1 MYRGFLHVSVGAN
14 WGQNVSPELEL
25 WLFVNILT
33 KVLETRLG
41 SYARAVWVLRAE
53 SYLQPQHRHF

>member
-1 MYRGFLHVSVGAN
+1 MSVGAN

-41 SYARAVWVLRAE
+41 SYARAVRVLRAE

>member
-1 MYRGFLHVSVGAN
+1 MSVGAN

>member
-1 MYRGFLHVSVGAN
+1 MGVWVPIGVRTRP
-14 WGQNVSPELEL
+14 PELEL